1 MLNHITLQGRLT
13 RDPELR
19 HTGTG
24 TAVAS
29 FTLAVDR
36 DYNREE
42 VDFIDCVAWR
52 NSAEFVEKYFHKGDM
67 MIVSGRLQIRE
78 YTDKDG
84 NHRRTAE
91 VVTESNYF
99 GGSKKTAQRVEIAPG
114 EFEVLQGDESDL
126 PF

>member
-1 MLNHITLQGRLT
+1 MLNKIVLQGRLVAS
-13 RDPELR
+13 PELR

-24 TAVAS
+24 TAVTS

-42 VDFIDCVAWR
+42 VDFVDCVAWR
-52 NSAEFVEKYFHKGDM
+52 NSAEFVERYFHKGDM

-78 YTDKDG
+78 YTDKAG
-84 NHRRTAE
+84 NRRRTSE
-91 VVTESNYF
+91 VVTDSNYF
-99 GGSKKTAQRVEIAPG
+99 GGSKKTAQSVEIAPG
-114 EFEVLQGDESDL
+114 EFKVLQGDESDI